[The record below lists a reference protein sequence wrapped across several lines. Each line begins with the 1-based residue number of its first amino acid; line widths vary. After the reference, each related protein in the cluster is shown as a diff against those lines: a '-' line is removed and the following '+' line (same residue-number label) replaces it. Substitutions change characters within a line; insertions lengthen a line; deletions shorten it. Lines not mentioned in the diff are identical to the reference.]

1 MGHAGIVDAVTFSP
15 DGKRLV
21 SGHRHGTVKLWDVAT
36 GQEVR
41 TLKGQTRSV
50 KSLAF
55 SKDGTT
61 LASAAWDGTL
71 RIWDA
76 RLLTPEI
83 TTEAESVG
91 LLDSLF
97 ARPLPKSAVRAAIQN
112 QLHLSDAVRR
122 LALEFIDIYREETD
136 AEKYYAAAWSIIRH
150 PYANIFMVQTA
161 QAQMKAA
168 IDKHQPD
175 DIRFHQGLL
184 DPAHIVLDKY
194 RRGLAIAHYRLG
206 KFWKEHYQ
214 EALTALAK
222 CEQKHPHPATLAI
235 LAMTQ
240 YQVGQQAPAQATL
253 VRLREF
259 MKASPTS
266 AKDQEVH
273 VLLTEAE
280 NLLR

>member
-1 MGHAGIVDAVTFSP
+1 MTP
-15 DGKRLV
+15 D
-21 SGHRHGTVKLWDVAT
+21 
-36 GQEVR
+36 
-41 TLKGQTRSV
+41 
-50 KSLAF
+50 
-55 SKDGTT
+55 
-61 LASAAWDGTL
+61 
-71 RIWDA
+71 
-76 RLLTPEI
+76 I
-83 TTEAESVG
+83 TTEAEAVG
-91 LLDSLF
+91 LLDALF

-122 LALEFIDIYREETD
+122 LALEFIAVYKEETD
-136 AEKYYAAAWSIIRH
+136 AEKYHAAAWPIIRH

-175 DIRFHQGLL
+175 DIRFRQGLL
-184 DPAHIVLDKY
+184 DPEGLLDPASTVLDKY

-206 KFWKEHYQ
+206 KFHKEHYQ

-240 YQVGQQAPAQATL
+240 YQVGQQAPAQDTL
-253 VRLREF
+253 VRLRER
-259 MKASPTS
+259 MKAFPTS